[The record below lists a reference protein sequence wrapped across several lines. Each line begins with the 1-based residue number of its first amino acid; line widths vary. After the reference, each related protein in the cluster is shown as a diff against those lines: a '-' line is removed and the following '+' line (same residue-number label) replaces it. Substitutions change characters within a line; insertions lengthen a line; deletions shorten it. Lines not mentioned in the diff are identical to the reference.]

1 MAASRAMMGLDGVEW
16 AAAAMGTPANL
27 ETLAGRGFDLAGV
40 EVTANDCF
48 LAVQASSDGLGDA
61 GLDVALDAGEAALSG
76 GRGGAGGGPPGSG
89 APERPR
95 SFGEAVDALDGAAN
109 LAIVS

>member
-48 LAVQASSDGLGDA
+48 LAVQASSGGLGDA
-61 GLDVALDAGEAALSG
+61 GLDGALDAGEAALSG
-76 GRGGAGGGPPGSG
+76 GRGGNARAGGAGGGPPGSG

-95 SFGEAVDALDGAAN
+95 SFGEAV
-109 LAIVS
+109 